1 MSRLDR
7 TLCIGLA
14 VVFAVGVAGH
24 LLPATRPLMIGLTPF
39 ALLLAA
45 GVVAV
50 PVAVERR
57 GAVALWAAAAFL
69 FGFGLEVVGVATGL
83 VFGPYSYGSV
93 LGPKLL
99 AVPLVIGLNWPMIV
113 LGTVSVTTRFLRNP
127 LAAAAAAGALTA
139 GFDWVLEPFAV
150 SAGYWTWHAGSIPL
164 QNYVA
169 WFLIA
174 TLIALLFTWRKLS
187 VRSLVPA
194 IAVAIQLAF
203 FSLLRMFE

>member
-1 MSRLDR
+1 VSRLDR

-14 VVFAVGVAGH
+14 VFFAVGVAGH
-24 LLPATRPLMIGLTPF
+24 LLPATRPLMLGLTPF

-45 GVVAV
+45 GVVAIPLV
-50 PVAVERR
+50 VERR
-57 GAVALWAAAAFL
+57 GSVALWAAAAFL
-69 FGFGLEVVGVATGL
+69 VGFALEAVGVATGL

-99 AVPLVIGLNWPMIV
+99 AVPLVIGLNWPLVI
-113 LGTVSVTTRFLRNP
+113 LGAVSFTVRFLRNP
-127 LAAAAAAGALTA
+127 LAAAAVGGALTA

-164 QNYVA
+164 QNYIA

-174 TLIALLFTWRKLS
+174 TLLAWLFTWRKLS

-194 IAVAIQLAF
+194 IAVAIQLVF
-203 FSLLRMFE
+203 FSLLRMFG